1 MSSYSTQIRRFPSG
15 DLNELL
21 WQTMCVHHIQP
32 SKKTVCDCV
41 LAVYEAHDQAE
52 LVFEMS
58 SCRIYGVDMSLHLNL
73 FV

>member
-1 MSSYSTQIRRFPSG
+1 MCASHST
-15 DLNELL
+15 LEEN
-21 WQTMCVHHIQP
+21 C
-32 SKKTVCDCV
+32 VCDCV